1 MVTYMNKK
9 YSLEPKYIGKIVF
22 LEVSGDFLKISY
34 DNKLIATHKLSEKK
48 FNYRQK
54 DMVLILKSDAMKFK
68 EDEEIEDFVKKQL
81 ELYDKF

>member
-9 YSLEPKYIGKIVF
+9 YSLERKYIGKIVF

-48 FNYRQK
+48 INYRQN
-54 DMVLILKSDAMKFK
+54 DIQHISYILIR
-68 EDEEIEDFVKKQL
+68 
-81 ELYDKF
+81 

>member
-48 FNYRQK
+48 
-54 DMVLILKSDAMKFK
+54 I
-68 EDEEIEDFVKKQL
+68 IIVKKI
-81 ELYDKF
+81 FNIFHTF

>member
-1 MVTYMNKK
+1 MNKK

-48 FNYRQK
+48 
-54 DMVLILKSDAMKFK
+54 I
-68 EDEEIEDFVKKQL
+68 IIVKKI
-81 ELYDKF
+81 FNIFHTF